1 MAVRDSEMIF
11 EFKLETVTNRPI
23 ETATPVKIS
32 NPGGGKRENSHC
44 NKVCKFIINA
54 HSKPEVVEKYA
65 VLKVV

>member
-32 NPGGGKRENSHC
+32 NPGGGKGKTHIAT
-44 NKVCKFIINA
+44 KFAN
-54 HSKPEVVEKYA
+54 
-65 VLKVV
+65 L